1 MNTAIQP
8 LLPLSQDRIQDELRL
23 AAAIAAGAS
32 HYRRRAVRIL
42 LACIGEY
49 AAGLSMIVLSLH
61 IHGSDLAQVA
71 FYAGLLVALC
81 GPVWTVLLA
90 LWLEENH

>member
-1 MNTAIQP
+1 MRTAAQP
-8 LLPLSQDRIQDELRL
+8 LLPLSEARVQDELRL

-42 LACIGEY
+42 LAAIAEY
-49 AAGLSMIVLSLH
+49 AAGLSMIGLSMH
-61 IHGSDLAQVA
+61 IHGGDLAQVA

-81 GPVWTVLLA
+81 GPIWTVLLA